1 MHYFIYHK
9 DLKSKFYCTGGVQLT
24 LAKKLSMVDDDPYQ
38 FIGFVCMH
46 LNHYEISLN
55 ETINISYTHF
65 MEPSSRNKCV
75 GPVLTRVR
83 CRDFIRSCDI

>member
-1 MHYFIYHK
+1 
-9 DLKSKFYCTGGVQLT
+9 
-24 LAKKLSMVDDDPYQ
+24 
-38 FIGFVCMH
+38 MH

-75 GPVLTRVR
+75 GPVLTRVK